1 MKKQMIG
8 IAFLL
13 FGILLCCAEE
23 GLNHIIRHSFSEFSV
38 SLGGLRIGCIGLFFA
53 VKGAQER

>member
-1 MKKQMIG
+1 MTG

-23 GLNHIIRHSFSEFSV
+23 GLNHIIRRSFSDFPFSLV
-38 SLGGLRIGCIGLFFA
+38 GLLMGCIGLFFA

>member
-1 MKKQMIG
+1 MKKQMTG

-13 FGILLCCAEE
+13 FGILLCCADE
-23 GLNHIIRHSFSEFSV
+23 GLNQIIRRSFSDFPFSLV
-38 SLGGLRIGCIGLFFA
+38 GLLIGCIGLFFA

>member
-1 MKKQMIG
+1 MKKQMMG

-13 FGILLCCAEE
+13 FVILLCCGEV
-23 GLNHIIRHSFSEFSV
+23 GLNQIFRLSFSDFPFSLV
-38 SLGGLRIGCIGLFFA
+38 GLLIGCIGLFFA

>member
-1 MKKQMIG
+1 MKKQMTG

-23 GLNHIIRHSFSEFSV
+23 GLNQIIRHSFSDFSF
-38 SLGGLRIGCIGLFFA
+38 SLVGLLIGSIGLFFA

>member
-1 MKKQMIG
+1 MKKQMMG

-13 FGILLCCAEE
+13 FGILLCCADE
-23 GLNHIIRHSFSEFSV
+23 GLNQIIRRSFSDFPFSLV
-38 SLGGLRIGCIGLFFA
+38 GLLIGIGLFFA